1 MARKV
6 RTTLGNM
13 MIDTECGAKEEQITT
28 APGLKL
34 ERQERRAGV
43 NCTAAGE
50 TWECTST
57 LL

>member
-13 MIDTECGAKEEQITT
+13 MIDTECREEEQITT